1 MCNSVPTKLKQLHHK
16 PHEHFILC
24 NSLIAK
30 DTVFSGVVAQA
41 YSLSSGEADQ
51 EDFEF
56 KASLGYKERLG
67 LKKKKPNKTTK
78 TNKRSTA
85 NKTKTPDFKNHKE
98 NLNSPKCMYL
108 KESQDGYPLE

>member
-67 LKKKKPNKTTK
+67 LKKKKTQQNNK
-78 TNKRSTA
+78 NKQT
-85 NKTKTPDFKNHKE
+85 
-98 NLNSPKCMYL
+98 LNSKQNKNPRF
-108 KESQDGYPLE
+108 

>member
-30 DTVFSGVVAQA
+30 DIVFSGVVAQA

-56 KASLGYKERLG
+56 KVSLGYKERLG
-67 LKKKKPNKTTK
+67 LKKKNPTKQQKQTNAQQQTKQKPQILKTIK
-78 TNKRSTA
+78 KI
-85 NKTKTPDFKNHKE
+85 
-98 NLNSPKCMYL
+98 
-108 KESQDGYPLE
+108 